1 MEERVRLEAYIR
13 MCDEHIV
20 KYNACLASHPEWDEY
35 DPACSLTEKHVKE
48 AQSQQRA
55 AEESLRKMEVEYS
68 QHEKSDRGEAEQFR
82 TKMVQ
87 QRDALRTSIH
97 NVTERIKWLAQ
108 QQRQGFHQQQQLILH
123 QLIAER
129 RPLLDQGEKWDQYVL
144 QQQQQWEKNKA
155 TMSDV
160 YSVLFS
166 LGHANLQRCQ
176 DHTRSV
182 TQQQDPSL
190 VMKRGIK
197 LYEQQKADCQKRLA
211 QMK

>member
-1 MEERVRLEAYIR
+1 MDERVRLEAYIR
-13 MCDEHIV
+13 MCDKHIV

-48 AQSQQRA
+48 AQTQQRT
-55 AEESLRKMEVEYS
+55 AEESLRKMEAEYS
-68 QHEKSDRGEAEQFR
+68 QHEKSDMGEAKQFQA
-82 TKMVQ
+82 KMVQ
-87 QRDALRTSIH
+87 QRDALRLSIH

-108 QQRQGFHQQQQLILH
+108 QQRQHYDKQQQLLLQ

-144 QQQQQWEKNKA
+144 QQQQHWETNKA
-155 TMSDV
+155 MMSDV

-166 LGHANLQRCQ
+166 SGRANLQRCQ
-176 DHTRSV
+176 DRTRSV
-182 TQQQDPSL
+182 NQQQDPSL

-197 LYEQQKADCQKRLA
+197 IYTQQKADCQKRLA